1 MERLGRT
8 EIKYKCCPIEEGEFA
23 LSKKMVQ
30 KRGDGK
36 GGKGGGK
43 EGGRRG
49 KRGLIGDPPGGYSLW
64 GVSLGAA
71 LDP

>member
-30 KRGDGK
+30 KRGGMGK
-36 GGKGGGK
+36 F
-43 EGGRRG
+43 
-49 KRGLIGDPPGGYSLW
+49 P
-64 GVSLGAA
+64 VSVK
-71 LDP
+71 